1 MTIEEQLQQLEEKR
15 KELLRKQRE
24 LKRKAEQ
31 KKLQEFINLVGK
43 ENVIEFVNFC
53 SSKEIEAEKVK
64 AYFKKFAEWVKE
76 KEEQDKQ
83 QLAQQQHSREGG
95 YY

>member
-1 MTIEEQLQQLEEKR
+1 MTIEEQLERIEEKR

-31 KKLQEFINLVGK
+31 KKLQEFVNCVGK
-43 ENVIEFVNFC
+43 ESVIEFVNFC
-53 SSKEIEAEKVK
+53 SSKKIGAEKAK
-64 AYFKKFAEWVKE
+64 AYFKKFTEWVKE
-76 KEEQDKQ
+76 KEEQNKQ
-83 QLAQQQHSREGG
+83 QQQHKEKG